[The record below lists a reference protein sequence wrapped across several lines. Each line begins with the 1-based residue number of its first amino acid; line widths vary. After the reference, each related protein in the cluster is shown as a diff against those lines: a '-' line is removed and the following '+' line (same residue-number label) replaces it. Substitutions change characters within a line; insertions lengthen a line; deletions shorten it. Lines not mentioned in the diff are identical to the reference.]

1 MAKETAPP
9 LPIEETEACV
19 ASFPMPGSRLDDVE
33 GDRVPVGFPP
43 IVDAH
48 VHLFPDGVFEAIWR
62 WFTSHGWPIRYPL
75 KTPEVIAFQKE
86 RGVSGIIGLAYSHKP
101 GMARALN
108 AYMAEVAKADP
119 FVTGLG
125 TVLPGEPDAVAIV
138 EEAFALG
145 LSGIK
150 LHCHVQ
156 CFAPDDDVME
166 GIYDAC
172 ARHQKPLVMHAGREP
187 KSHAYKCDPYL
198 LCSAERT
205 KRVLSNHPGLT
216 LCVPHLGADEFDP
229 YLALLEQHDNLWL
242 DTTMMLADY
251 FPLRPSPLFFARPE
265 RILYGTDFPNLPYAW
280 DRELH
285 RLESHGVRE
294 HDLPA
299 VLGANAM
306 RLYGLAPLVFG
317 ERRGVKGVED
327 AGPTVSNRAK

>member
-1 MAKETAPP
+1 MSGEQSGLYPDAR
-9 LPIEETEACV
+9 ACV
-19 ASFPMPGSRLDDVE
+19 ATFPMPGPLLDDLE
-33 GDRVPVGFPP
+33 GLRVPEGFPP
-43 IVDAH
+43 VVDAH
-48 VHLFPDGVFEAIWR
+48 VHLFPDAVFAAIWR
-62 WFTSHGWPIRYPL
+62 WFSAHGWPIRYRL
-75 KTPEVIAFQKE
+75 ETPRVLEFLE
-86 RGVSGIIGLAYSHKP
+86 SRGVSHVVGLAYSHKP
-101 GMARALN
+101 GMARMLN
-108 AYMAEVAKADP
+108 AYMAEIARGNP

-156 CFAPDDDVME
+156 CFAPDDDALD

-172 ARHQKPLVMHAGREP
+172 ARHGKPLVLHAGREP
-187 KSHAYKCDPYL
+187 KSTAYKCDPHL

-205 KRVLSNHPGLT
+205 KRVLENHPRLT

-229 YLALLEQHDNLWL
+229 YLALLERHDNLWL

-251 FPLRPSPLFFARPE
+251 FGLKPNPLFFARPE

-280 DRELH
+280 DREFT
-285 RLESHGVRE
+285 RLASHGVRE

-299 VLGANAM
+299 ILGENAK
-306 RLYGLAPLVFG
+306 RLYKL
-317 ERRGVKGVED
+317 EREPV
-327 AGPTVSNRAK
+327 TT